1 MLVITARQPSS
12 TRLCLHV
19 LLQVMDLRSDDTVIV
34 HAALMGVDRLL
45 GALGEAEKTETLRWV
60 IQKIVAH
67 EGDDVCDGLLHMLL
81 HHGAIV
87 PAQCAEVCRVLLKRY
102 DQLAAS
108 TRMALLQLA
117 VKLALADRE
126 NAVARKMAE
135 YVMELNGK
143 DVEVEVRVQARNV
156 KAVLAGVVSDA

>member
-1 MLVITARQPSS
+1 MITARQPSS

-19 LLQVMDLRSDDTVIV
+19 LLQLMDLRAEDTAIV
-34 HAALMGVDRLL
+34 QAALMGVDRLL
-45 GALGEAEKTETLRWV
+45 GSLGDAEKTETLRWV
-60 IQKIVAH
+60 IQKIVSH

-81 HHGAIV
+81 HHGAII

-102 DQLAAS
+102 EALAAS

-117 VKLALADRE
+117 VKLALAERE
-126 NAVARKMAE
+126 NAVVQKMAE

-143 DVEVEVRVQARNV
+143 DLDVEVRVQARNI
-156 KAVLAGVVSDA
+156 KAVDVGDGCEG